1 MRVLVLGATGF
12 IGGQIA
18 RAAHDTGWETHG
30 LRRRPEAVGAVGDLP
45 LTWHTGDLRNPDS
58 LATAMQGCD
67 VVFHAAAFYPTTER
81 DIPAC
86 VRTGVREMRGVL
98 GAAKAAGVGRVVYTS
113 SLSTIGPPPE
123 GANRLADERD
133 AYVPGSVRSAYYE
146 VKWAMECEAA
156 LAIPQGLPVVTLIPT
171 TVFGPGDVKPTTGE
185 LIVMVAR
192 RSLPVMVDAV
202 VNVVDGRDVALAHIR
217 AAEDGH
223 PGERYIVGGHNVSLV
238 DLMTLAAQIAGVR
251 PPRRVSRSAGVR
263 LMRLASALRLPVK
276 DTARQLEH
284 WRPLNA
290 QKAIDAFRLQPTPL
304 EETLRDTLDWFRAH
318 GYC

>member
-18 RAAHDTGWETHG
+18 RAAHAEGLETHG

-45 LTWHTGDLRNPDS
+45 LTWHTGDIRDPDS
-58 LATAMQGCD
+58 LAAAMQSCE
-67 VVFHAAAFYPTTER
+67 VVFHAAAYYPSTER
-81 DIPAC
+81 RIPPC
-86 VRTGVREMRGVL
+86 VQTGVREMRTVL

-133 AYVPGSVRSAYYE
+133 AYVPGSVRSPYYE
-146 VKWAMECEAA
+146 AKWAMEVEAA
-156 LAIPQGLPVVTLIPT
+156 LATLAGLPVVTLVPT

-185 LIVMVAR
+185 LLVMVAR

-202 VNVVDGRDVALAHIR
+202 VNVVDGRDVALAHLR
-217 AAEDGH
+217 AAERGR
-223 PGERYIVGGHNVSLV
+223 PGDRYIIGGHNVNLV
-238 DLMTLAAQIAGVR
+238 DSMALAAQIIGVR
-251 PPRRVSRSAGVR
+251 PPRRLSRAAGIR
-263 LMRLASALRLPVK
+263 LMRMASALHLPIK
-276 DTARQLEH
+276 DTPRQLEH

-290 QKAIDAFRLQPTPL
+290 QKALDAFGVPTTPL
-304 EETLRDTLDWFRAH
+304 EETLRDTLDWFREH
-318 GYC
+318 RYY

>member
-1 MRVLVLGATGF
+1 MRVLVLGAAGF

-18 RAAHDTGWETHG
+18 RAAHDNGWETHG

-45 LTWHTGDLRNPDS
+45 LTWHTGDLRDHGT
-58 LATAMQGCD
+58 LVAAMQGCE
-67 VVFHAAAFYPTTER
+67 VVFHAAAYYPTTER

-86 VRTGVREMRGVL
+86 VRAGVHEMRGVL

-113 SLSTIGPPPE
+113 SPSTIGPPPE

-133 AYVPGSVRSAYYE
+133 AYVPGSVHSAYYE
-146 VKWAMECEAA
+146 TKWAMEAEAA
-156 LAIPQGLPVVTLIPT
+156 LATLEGLPVVTLVPT

-185 LIVMVAR
+185 LLVMVAR
-192 RSLPVMVDAV
+192 RRLPIMVDAV

-217 AAEDGH
+217 AAERGD
-223 PGERYIVGGHNVSLV
+223 PGQRYIIGGHNVNLV
-238 DLMTLAAQIAGVR
+238 DLMTLAAQTAGFR
-251 PPRRVSRSAGVR
+251 PPRRVSRAAVVR
-263 LMRLASALRLPVK
+263 LMRLANALRLPIK

-284 WRPLNA
+284 WHPLNV
-290 QKAIDAFRLQPTPL
+290 QKGIDAFDLQPTPL
-304 EETLRDTLDWFRAH
+304 EDTLRDTLDWFHTH